1 MATAILRKQ
10 IGVKRTGE
18 LFVERGVL
26 TTEQLNRALSHQKA
40 HGGRLGQVIIHLGF
54 RGQEEIEKEIAFALT
69 VQYGVPYLSLDQY
82 EIDQGIVKLIPET
95 IARQYLVI
103 AVDQIG
109 GALSVAMADPGLAG
123 AIEEIEAYTQCAV
136 QPCIS
141 TPSEISQAIERY
153 YKTGS
158 AGGAGAARAAKREK
172 NGKSGTS
179 RGGNGQSKSRGNGQR
194 AGLQARV
201 IDLLVENDLLTRAQ
215 LEQAMERQ
223 RPGRRSLLNT
233 LIAEGTIKEAD
244 VLSAVSQGL
253 GIPLI
258 SLSRVKIHPELK
270 TLIPKELARHEQLI
284 PVSRTGQTVTVA
296 MTDPLNVFALDAL
309 KTLTGLTIHPVL
321 TTVKELRDALD
332 AFYGAGVEETVKEI
346 VQEQTADEAD
356 FDILEAG
363 LEQMDANRLLQLSR
377 AAPVVR
383 LTDAL
388 LTKAVALRASDLLI
402 EPGEL
407 TMGVRYRIDGVLRE
421 GEAPPKRFQHAVVSR
436 IKIMAELNI
445 AERRLPQD
453 GHFKFHAE
461 ERDIDFRVSVLPSM
475 YGEKVAVR
483 VLDKSYVSLDLK
495 KLGFAP
501 VDWERLEACARQ
513 PHGLILATGPTGSG
527 KTTTLYSLLKLIDDP
542 EKNLV
547 TVEDPV
553 ELRLSGINQVSSK
566 ADIGLTF
573 ARALRSIL
581 RQDPDIIMVGEIRDP
596 ETADMAVK
604 SSLTGHLV
612 LSTLHTNSAI
622 GAIAR
627 LLNMGVEPFLLNS
640 CLLAVVG
647 QRLIRKLCG
656 HCRETYTPPRGLA
669 EKLGLLG
676 PKGAVP
682 ELVRAA
688 GCEGC
693 AKTGYAGRELI
704 AEVFILTPEMRTLIS
719 ERAGARELE
728 AAAARAGMRSLR
740 QHGLQKVLEQVTSL
754 EEIFR
759 TTIGELIEE

>member
-1 MATAILRKQ
+1 MLRKQ
-10 IGVKRTGE
+10 FGAKRTGE
-18 LFVERGVL
+18 LFIERGVL
-26 TTEQLNRALSHQKA
+26 TTEQLDRALSHQKE

-54 RGQEEIEKEIAFALT
+54 RGQVEIEKEIAFALT
-69 VQYGVPYLSLDQY
+69 VQFGVPYLSLEQY
-82 EIDQGIVKLIPET
+82 EVDQRVVQLIPET

-103 AVDQIG
+103 AVDQVG

-123 AIEEIEAYTQCAV
+123 ATEEIEAYTQCSV

-141 TPSEISQAIERY
+141 TPSEISQAIERH
-153 YKTGS
+153 YK
-158 AGGAGAARAAKREK
+158 AGGGRTSKSEKRKTRGGTGRA
-172 NGKSGTS
+172 NGQGKSN
-179 RGGNGQSKSRGNGQR
+179 GNGDNTKAGNGQR
-194 AGLQARV
+194 ASLQARV
-201 IDLLVENDLLTRAQ
+201 ITLLVDNNLLTRAQ
-215 LEQAMERQ
+215 LDQAMQHQ
-223 RPGRRSLLNT
+223 RKGQRSLLNT
-233 LIAEGTIKEAD
+233 LVAEKTVKEAD

-258 SLSRVKIHPELK
+258 SLSRVKISPELRP
-270 TLIPKELARHEQLI
+270 LIPKELARHEQLI

-296 MTDPLNVFALDAL
+296 MTDPLNVFALDTL
-309 KTLTGLTIHPVL
+309 KALTGLTIHPVL
-321 TTVKELRDALD
+321 TTAKELRDALD
-332 AFYGAGVEETVKEI
+332 AFYGAGVKETVEEI
-346 VQEQTADEAD
+346 VQEQTSAEQEL
-356 FDILEAG
+356 DIFETG
-363 LEQMDANRLLQLSR
+363 VEQMDANRLLQLSR

-402 EPGEL
+402 EPGER
-407 TMGVRYRIDGVLRE
+407 TMNIRYRIDGVLRDAD
-421 GEAPPKRFQHAVVSR
+421 APPKQFQQAVVSR

-453 GHFKFHAE
+453 GHFKFSTE
-461 ERDIDFRVSVLPSM
+461 DRDIDFRISVLPSVF
-475 YGEKVAVR
+475 GEKVAVR
-483 VLDKSYVSLDLK
+483 VLDKSYISLDLHQ
-495 KLGFAP
+495 LGFAS
-501 VDWERLEACARQ
+501 VDLERLAACAQQ
-513 PHGLILATGPTGSG
+513 PHGMILATGPTGSG
-527 KTTTLYSLLKLIDDP
+527 KTTTLYSLLKLIDHP

-553 ELRLSGINQVSSK
+553 ELKLAGINQVSSK
-566 ADIGLTF
+566 AEIGLTF

-581 RQDPDIIMVGEIRDP
+581 RQDPDVIMVGEIRDA

-640 CLLAVVG
+640 CLLAVIG
-647 QRLIRKLCG
+647 QRLIRKLCP
-656 HCRETYTPPRGLA
+656 HCQEAYTPPRGLA

-676 PKGAVP
+676 PKGELP
-682 ELVRAA
+682 QLVRAA

-704 AEVFILTPEMRTLIS
+704 AEVFVLTPEIRALIS

-728 AAAARAGMRSLR
+728 EAAARAGMRSLR
-740 QHGLQKVLEQVTSL
+740 EHGLEKVLANMTSL
-754 EEIFR
+754 DEIFR